1 MNEKSSFNK
10 GEWSELY
17 AFIRLLKEGKIYAA
31 DEYVNRIENVYFP
44 IIKIIRE
51 EIENEILDYKI
62 ENNIRI
68 YKNNELIDEISVNEI
83 ADNSEVLF
91 KRIFEGGKN
100 ESGAFEI
107 PEIKAFLDKMKIQK
121 VKAPS
126 LEKVDM
132 TMQIRDI
139 NTGYSPVVGFSVKS
153 DVGSPPTLL
162 NAGKNTRIRFKVNGI
177 SIKQMQEIN
186 AIDKTVER
194 EYMKSRMVKLFEL
207 ADSVEFDKVIDETF
221 NENMIMID
229 SLLPEIFAEM
239 VLMHYRTIS
248 ESIYDCEMLI
258 RLLAEV
264 NPMKYNRRENYRYK
278 FKKMITASALGMTPG
293 QEWNG
298 LDTATGGY
306 IIIKK
311 DGAVLCYHLYNRNYF
326 EEYLIKNTQFDR
338 PSASKFDYGYL
349 YEENGDTYID
359 LNVQVRFKS
368 IKAGKAGKA
377 KDKIEEKTNL
387 KLERLLAYVRKLYQ
401 V

>member
-1 MNEKSSFNK
+1 MKEKSSFNK

-51 EIENEILDYKI
+51 EIENEILDYKTGDI
-62 ENNIRI
+62 VGI
-68 YKNNELIDEISVNEI
+68 YKNNELIDEIPVNEI
-83 ADNSEVLF
+83 AENSEVLF
-91 KRIFEGGKN
+91 EKIFEGGRN

-107 PEIKAFLDKMKIQK
+107 PEIKDFLDKMKIQK
-121 VKAPS
+121 VKASS

-132 TMQIRDI
+132 TMQIHDI
-139 NTGYSPVVGFSVKS
+139 NTGYSPVAGFSVKS

-177 SIKQMQEIN
+177 SKEEMQEIN
-186 AIDKTVER
+186 VIDKTVER
-194 EYMKSRMVKLFEL
+194 EYMKSRMGKLFEL
-207 ADSVEFDKVIDETF
+207 ADSVEFDKVLDETF

-258 RLLAEV
+258 QMLAEV
-264 NPMKYNRRENYRYK
+264 NPMKYNRTKNYRYK

-293 QEWNG
+293 KEWNG
-298 LDTATGGY
+298 FDTATGGY

-311 DGAVLCYHLYNRNYF
+311 DGDVLCYHLYNRNYF

-368 IKAGKAGKA
+368 IKAGKA
-377 KDKIEEKTNL
+377 KDKIDEKKNQE
-387 KLERLLAYVRKLYQ
+387 LERLLAYVRKLYQ